1 LKKLE
6 NQSSN
11 QEFEIQAL
19 NAKMKLIEKQ
29 GKAVFKELDYSIS
42 QVHN

>member
-1 LKKLE
+1 MIT
-6 NQSSN
+6 NN

-19 NAKMKLIEKQ
+19 NGKMAILEKQ

-42 QVHN
+42 